1 MFEAEG
7 DDIQPRGQT
16 SAELTGDEDG
26 PFVLVDEAQCSAPT
40 SPELHQ
46 EFLNK
51 DHRLDKKSSINQKKV
66 STDIYTRLAHHH
78 DNNWSWLNLI
88 KKLHTYSSRA

>member
-46 EFLNK
+46 ESFNK
-51 DHRLDKKSSINQKKV
+51 NHRLDKKSSINQKRLV
-66 STDIYTRLAHHH
+66 RTYTLGWPTTMTIIGHGLT
-78 DNNWSWLNLI
+78 W
-88 KKLHTYSSRA
+88 